1 MTDPMDGIGEIHD
14 DVPSR
19 DQSRPPMPGVIL
31 TIFLVCLAVELVLSG
46 ADFGFWGTSRWR
58 AIGFAWG
65 AFWPGLLGNWPRNF
79 PLQPYTMFAS
89 YGFLHA
95 GLFHFVVNMAT
106 LFSLGPPIADRI
118 GQARFLVLYVLAII
132 GGAIGFALLAH
143 GTIPMVGASGAL
155 FGLAGALLSWELS
168 DRLAQRLS
176 LTPVFRAVLLL
187 VGLNLVLW
195 WAMNGQLAWETHLG
209 GFVTGWVF
217 ARLTGK
223 GRAGG

>member
-1 MTDPMDGIGEIHD
+1 MTDPMDGIGEID
-14 DVPSR
+14 EGTSR
-19 DQSRPPMPGVIL
+19 DQSRRGMPAAIL
-31 TIFLVCLAVELVLSG
+31 AIFIVCLAVELVLSG
-46 ADFGFWGTSRWR
+46 ADFGLWGNPRWR
-58 AIGFAWG
+58 AIGLAYG

-79 PLQPYTMFAS
+79 LLQPVTMFAS

-118 GQARFLVLYVLAII
+118 GQARFLLLYVLAII
-132 GGAIGFALLAH
+132 GGAVGFALLAH

-176 LTPVFRAVLLL
+176 LTPVVRALAML

-209 GFVTGWVF
+209 GFVTGWLF
-217 ARLTGK
+217 ARLPVAR
-223 GRAGG
+223 RAQG